1 MWPGSRLKALTPSLI
16 EWQHK
21 RNCLFW
27 PNNCGTPVIQA
38 HYQTKPVLFPL
49 SINNSH
55 LHLSRWDKMSWARK
69 HCDKSLKSGQ
79 VLEVSVKE
87 TRRQCRFPVCD
98 QSCSSNLILLRPVCF
113 TSHAEPRLRCFVDD
127 IVLHILKSWQQSA
140 WQWKLWMH
148 HNYPAPAIWDALH
161 SVNERTFSF
170 MYFFFLGMQSKGNC
184 QQVCKSK
191 GTSSCNL
198 IVIHSVYSYWKFN
211 YTSISKT
218 FQASWLS

>member
-38 HYQTKPVLFPL
+38 HYQIKPVLFPL

-170 MYFFFLGMQSKGNC
+170 MYFFFSWNAVQRELPAGLQKQRHQFVQFNS
-184 QQVCKSK
+184 
-191 GTSSCNL
+191 
-198 IVIHSVYSYWKFN
+198 HSFSVFILEIQLYFN
-211 YTSISKT
+211 KQN
-218 FQASWLS
+218 FPG

>member
-1 MWPGSRLKALTPSLI
+1 MT
-16 EWQHK
+16 EDVTWQQAQSADPVSDRVATQK
-21 RNCLFW
+21 KLFVLG
-27 PNNCGTPVIQA
+27 NNCGTPVIQA

-98 QSCSSNLILLRPVCF
+98 QSCSSNLILLRPVYF

-170 MYFFFLGMQSKGNC
+170 MYFFFLECSPKG
-184 QQVCKSK
+184 
-191 GTSSCNL
+191 
-198 IVIHSVYSYWKFN
+198 I
-211 YTSISKT
+211 
-218 FQASWLS
+218 ASRSAKAKAPVRAI

>member
-69 HCDKSLKSGQ
+69 HRDKSLKSGQ

-140 WQWKLWMH
+140 WQWKLGMH

-170 MYFFFLGMQSKGNC
+170 MYFFFLECSPKGIASRSAKAKAP
-184 QQVCKSK
+184 VCA
-191 GTSSCNL
+191 
-198 IVIHSVYSYWKFN
+198 I
-211 YTSISKT
+211 
-218 FQASWLS
+218 